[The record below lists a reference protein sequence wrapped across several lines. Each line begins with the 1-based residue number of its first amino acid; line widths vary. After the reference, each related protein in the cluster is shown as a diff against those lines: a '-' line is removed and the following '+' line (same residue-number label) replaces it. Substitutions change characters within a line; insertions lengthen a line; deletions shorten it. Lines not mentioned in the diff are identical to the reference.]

1 MVMIGKK
8 VLDTDPIPLVN
19 VKPLLE
25 EREEI
30 HELSYEQNLA
40 LDHVTKFSKISVENA
55 AKLVSELEETI
66 KKTQAIKIA
75 DVMPED
81 MDDMRLIFA
90 KERGSHKKEE
100 LENILKIVN
109 KYREEE

>member
-8 VLDTDPIPLVN
+8 VLDSDPIPLVN

-25 EREEI
+25 DREKI

-40 LDHVTKFSKISVENA
+40 LDHVSKFSKISVENA
-55 AKLVSELEETI
+55 AKLVSELEEII

-100 LENILKIVN
+100 LENILEIVN
-109 KYREEE
+109 KYRED

>member
-1 MVMIGKK
+1 MAMIGKK
-8 VLDTDPIPLVN
+8 TLETDPIPLVQ

-25 EREEI
+25 AREEA

-40 LDHVTKFSKISVENA
+40 LDHVTKFSKISPENA
-55 AKLVSELEETI
+55 LKLVEELEEII
-66 KKTQAIKIA
+66 KKTQAVKIA
-75 DVMPED
+75 DLMPED

-100 LENILKIVN
+100 MEKILKIVD
-109 KYREEE
+109 KYREES

>member
-1 MVMIGKK
+1 MG
-8 VLDTDPIPLVN
+8 
-19 VKPLLE
+19 
-25 EREEI
+25 
-30 HELSYEQNLA
+30 
-40 LDHVTKFSKISVENA
+40 
-55 AKLVSELEETI
+55 ELEEII

-100 LENILKIVN
+100 LENILEIVN
-109 KYREEE
+109 KYQEKD

>member
-1 MVMIGKK
+1 MIGKK
-8 VLDTDPIPLVN
+8 TLNTDPIPLVD

-25 EREEI
+25 EMEKIRE
-30 HELSYEQNLA
+30 LTYEQNLA
-40 LDHVTKFSKISVENA
+40 LDHVTKFAKISAENA
-55 AKLVSELEETI
+55 AKLISELEEII
-66 KKTQAIKIA
+66 KKNQAIKIA
-75 DVMPED
+75 DLMPED

-109 KYREEE
+109 KYRED

>member
-1 MVMIGKK
+1 MIGKK
-8 VLDTDPIPLVN
+8 VLETDPIPLVK

-25 EREEI
+25 EREKV

-40 LDHVTKFSKISVENA
+40 LDHVTKLSKISVENA
-55 AKLVSELEETI
+55 EKLVGELEEII

-109 KYREEE
+109 KYREED

>member
-1 MVMIGKK
+1 MGMIGKK
-8 VLDTDPIPLVN
+8 TLDTDPIPLVN

-25 EREEI
+25 DREKL

-40 LDHVTKFSKISVENA
+40 LDHVTKFSKISAENA
-55 AKLVSELEETI
+55 AKLVSELAEII
-66 KKTQAIKIA
+66 KKNQAIKIA
-75 DVMPED
+75 DLMPED

-109 KYREEE
+109 KYRED